1 MSFMSLCRQVNQY
14 NFIFCSKKRNTKRAT
29 LIQERISQCKK
40 YFSFSLSTLYEKP
53 LKKRLYFGTDEAE
66 HMNPSM
72 SVSDEAMRMN
82 KKFYHLKHL
91 FASIAIIS
99 LCFRPFFDLRH
110 RTSPYTCPYVFVLN
124 WWLNKVNK
132 DECPSH

>member
-1 MSFMSLCRQVNQY
+1 M
-14 NFIFCSKKRNTKRAT
+14 T

-66 HMNPSM
+66 HMNPFASM

-82 KKFYHLKHL
+82 KKFYHLNLHL
-91 FASIAIIS
+91 LASIPIIS
-99 LCFRPFFDLRH
+99 LCFRPSFDHRLRH
-110 RTSPYTCPYVFVLN
+110 RTFPYTCPYAFVLN
-124 WWLNKVNK
+124 WWLNKVSK